1 MALGRYSQ
9 RIQTTY
15 HDYPQQFWIL
25 MGATFIDRLG
35 GALLFPFF
43 TLYVTARYGVSMTTV
58 GLIFGV
64 FSISSVVG
72 SGVGGALADRLGRKK
87 MLIFGLV
94 TSATVTLLMGFAP
107 TLPLFLVA
115 AVASGVFADTGGPAQ
130 QAMVADLLPE
140 GKRAEGYGLQ
150 RVVSNLAVVIG
161 PAVGGLLATRSYLSL
176 FIVDAIASTITAL
189 IVLRFLDESMPERTE
204 AEVHESMWQTF
215 RGYGVA
221 LRDKVM
227 VVFLIA
233 SILTVLA
240 YMQMNTTLS
249 VYLRDYHGV
258 PPQGFGWLLSM
269 NAAMVVLFQF
279 WVTRQLRGRPRFLMM
294 TLGVLLYAIGFGM
307 YGLVGSYPMFMVAM
321 IIITIGEMVAVPM
334 SQAIVARLSPEDMRG
349 RYMAVYGLSWIL
361 PTALGTLLAGLVIDN
376 FNPDWVWYGAAIAC
390 LLAAAIYLGMSR
402 WVGETTADQRAQIAE
417 EPPLTADG

>member
-1 MALGRYSQ
+1 MALARATQ
-9 RIQTTY
+9 RIQRTY
-15 HDYPQQFWIL
+15 GEYPQQFWIL

-72 SGVGGALADRLGRKK
+72 SSIGGALTDRLGRKW

-94 TSATVTLLMGFAP
+94 TSATITLLMGLAP

-115 AVASGVFADTGGPAQ
+115 AVASGLLADTGGPAQ

-140 GKRAEGYGLQ
+140 GKRAEGYGVQ
-150 RVVSNLAVVIG
+150 RVVANLAVVIG
-161 PAVGGLLATRSYLSL
+161 PAVGGLMATRSYLSL
-176 FIVDAIASTITAL
+176 FITDAIASTITAF
-189 IVLRFLDESMPERTE
+189 IVLRFLAESMPQRSEEE
-204 AEVHESMWQTF
+204 AHESMWQTF

-221 LRDKVM
+221 LQDKVM
-227 VVFLIA
+227 LVFLVA

-249 VYLRDYHGV
+249 VYLRDQHGV
-258 PPQGFGWLLSM
+258 PPRGFGLLLSM

-279 WVTRQLRGRPRFLMM
+279 WITRQLRGRPRFLMM

-307 YGLVGSYPMFMVAM
+307 YGFVGTYPLFVMAMV
-321 IIITIGEMVAVPM
+321 IITLGEMVAVPM
-334 SQAIVARLSPEDMRG
+334 SQAIVARLSPEAMRG
-349 RYMAVYGLSWIL
+349 RYMAVYGLSWII
-361 PTALGTLLAGLVIDN
+361 PTALGTLLAGLIMDN
-376 FNPDWVWYGAAIAC
+376 LNPAWVWYGACAC
-390 LLAAAIYLGMSR
+390 CVAAAAIYLGMSR
-402 WVGETTADQRAQIAE
+402 WVGESATAGE
-417 EPPLTADG
+417 GPLTAEG

>member
-1 MALGRYSQ
+1 MALGRYSRQ
-9 RIQTTY
+9 IRHTY
-15 HDYPQQFWIL
+15 DDYPQQFWIL

-43 TLYVTARYGVSMTTV
+43 TLYVTARYGVTMTTV
-58 GLIFGV
+58 GLIFGL

-72 SGVGGALADRLGRKK
+72 SGIGGALADRLGRKK
-87 MLIFGLV
+87 MLMFGLV
-94 TSATVTLLMGFAP
+94 SSATITLLMGLAP
-107 TLPLFLVA
+107 TLSLFLVA
-115 AVASGVFADTGGPAQ
+115 AMATGLFADAGGPAQ

-150 RVVSNLAVVIG
+150 RVVSNLAVVLG
-161 PAVGGLLATRSYLSL
+161 PAIGGMLATRSYLSL
-176 FIVDAIASTITAL
+176 FIIDAIASTITAL
-189 IVLRFLDESMPERTE
+189 IVMRFLDESMPDRTE
-204 AEVHESMWQTF
+204 AEVHESIWQTF

-249 VYLRDYHGV
+249 VYLRDYHGI

-269 NAAMVVLFQF
+269 NAAIVVLFQF

-321 IIITIGEMVAVPM
+321 VIITIGEMIAVPM

-376 FNPDWVWYGAAIAC
+376 FNPNWVWYGASFVC

-402 WVGETTADQRAQIAE
+402 WVGETEKTTDQR
-417 EPPLTADG
+417 PLTADR